1 MLGIILKKK
10 EKEKGRERRDKRNG
24 KEGGGGGVVIKARP
38 FSSYVFLFCS
48 PISQSLKFVPSS
60 RFFPSL
66 LHIPRHTR
74 PHWVSNP

>member
-24 KEGGGGGVVIKARP
+24 KEGGGGVVIKARP